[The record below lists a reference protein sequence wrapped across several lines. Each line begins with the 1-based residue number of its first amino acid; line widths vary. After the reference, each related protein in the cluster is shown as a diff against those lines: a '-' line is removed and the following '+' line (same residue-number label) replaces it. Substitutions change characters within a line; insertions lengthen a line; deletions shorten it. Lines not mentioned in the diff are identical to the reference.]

1 VIGLPAIR
9 CDAVTVELDGHRIV
23 DGVSLEVARGE
34 WLSIVGPNGAG
45 KTTLLRAIA
54 GLLHADGTI
63 SVAGRSI
70 ASMRPRARALEL
82 ALVPQVPVIPPG
94 VSVLDYVVL
103 GRTAH
108 IGFFGS
114 ETADDLRIVL
124 DALALL
130 GLDDFGARDVESLSG
145 GERQRVL
152 LARALVQDAPVVLL
166 DEPTTALDIGHQ
178 QDVLDLVDRL
188 RRERGLTVISS
199 MHDLTLA
206 GQYADR
212 LVLLDRGRV
221 AQCGRADEVL
231 TEENLARHY
240 GARVRVIRGDG
251 GLVVVPDRRP
261 GAARLVEGAS

>member
-1 VIGLPAIR
+1 VTPHAVS
-9 CDAVTVELDGHRIV
+9 CDGVTVDLDGHRIV
-23 DGVSLEVARGE
+23 DGVSFDVATGE

-45 KTTLLRAIA
+45 KTTLLRAMA
-54 GLLHADGTI
+54 GLVRAGGAVTVGGRPVGT
-63 SVAGRSI
+63 
-70 ASMRPRARALEL
+70 MRPRARARAL

-94 VSVLDYVVL
+94 VVVLDYVLL

-108 IGFFGS
+108 VPFFGS
-114 ETADDLRIVL
+114 ESAEDLRVVD

-130 GLDDFGARDVESLSG
+130 GLDDFAARDVESLSG

-152 LARALVQDAPVVLL
+152 LARALVQDAPVLLL

-188 RRERGLTVISS
+188 RRQRGLTVVSS

-212 LVLLDRGRV
+212 LALLDHGRV

-231 TEENLARHY
+231 TEDNLARHY
-240 GARVRVIRGDG
+240 GARVRVIRGEG
-251 GLVVVPDRRP
+251 GLVVVPDRRVVH
-261 GAARLVEGAS
+261 RVVEGAS

>member
-1 VIGLPAIR
+1 VSGVVLR
-9 CDAVTVELDGHRIV
+9 CDAVTVDLDGHRIV
-23 DGVSLEVARGE
+23 DAVTLEVAAGE

-54 GLLHADGTI
+54 GLVPAGGTVSVDG
-63 SVAGRSI
+63 RPI
-70 ASMRPRARALEL
+70 ATLRPRARALRL

-94 VSVLDYVVL
+94 VAVFDYVLL

-108 IGFFGS
+108 VPFFGS
-114 ETADDLRIVL
+114 ETAEDLRLVH

-130 GLDDFGARDVESLSG
+130 GLDGFASRDVESLSG

-152 LARALVQDAPVVLL
+152 LARALVQDAPLVLL

-188 RRERGLTVISS
+188 RHERGLTVVSS

-221 AQCGRADEVL
+221 ARCGPADEVL
-231 TEENLARHY
+231 TEDNLARHY
-240 GARVRVIRGDG
+240 GARVRVIRGEG
-251 GLVVVPDRRP
+251 GLVVVPDRSVHPRV
-261 GAARLVEGAS
+261 VEGAS